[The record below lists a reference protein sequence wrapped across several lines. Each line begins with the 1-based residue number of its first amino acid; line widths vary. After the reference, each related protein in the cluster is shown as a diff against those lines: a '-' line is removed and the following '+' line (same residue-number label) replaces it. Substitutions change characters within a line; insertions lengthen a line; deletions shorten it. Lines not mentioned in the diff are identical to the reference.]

1 MLKIT
6 RKFTTDEKANAY
18 IREFINNRIM
28 ALLIHDIEW
37 ASGDDYMKVLVTD
50 PEYQEN
56 IHFYFPDHYG
66 KEDAAAAFLN
76 LLKGVKGQ
84 SEYVPS
90 LYEEYALHAA
100 IQSYIHM
107 KETEGVSPAAKMPE
121 KERHYVLEVL
131 KKEYLDAS
139 SGVIEDENPTAS
151 SRELEEEEP
160 IASSRDLDG
169 MDPEYRLNTFEDM
182 FDYDDFLTYDIRYG
196 MLDHMTEEE
205 LNAVNG

>member
-28 ALLIHDIEW
+28 ALLINDIEW
-37 ASGDDYMKVLVTD
+37 ASGDDYMKVQVTD

-76 LLKGVKGQ
+76 LLKGVKGH

-131 KKEYLDAS
+131 KRNISTLHPAS
-139 SGVIEDENPTAS
+139 SKKRIPPLHPVTSKKKNPSLHPATS
-151 SRELEEEEP
+151 MIWIRSTDS
-160 IASSRDLDG
+160 I
-169 MDPEYRLNTFEDM
+169 RLKICLIMMIFSPTTFA
-182 FDYDDFLTYDIRYG
+182 TGCSI
-196 MLDHMTEEE
+196 T
-205 LNAVNG
+205 

>member
-37 ASGDDYMKVLVTD
+37 ASGDDYMKVQVTD

-76 LLKGVKGQ
+76 LLKGVKGH

-139 SGVIEDENPTAS
+139 SGVI
-151 SRELEEEEP
+151 
-160 IASSRDLDG
+160 
-169 MDPEYRLNTFEDM
+169 
-182 FDYDDFLTYDIRYG
+182 
-196 MLDHMTEEE
+196 
-205 LNAVNG
+205 